1 MMKTCIGSKGRMSG
15 KWLAGALIGAGVLL
29 AGGSVLALNTFD
41 VTIDRT
47 VKGTVRGSGATRSL
61 AGMSLDQFR
70 KLSHRKKVYVDLKIR
85 LDGKVKYA
93 VMTSEEEDERRYNV
107 DCRPGAYGRLPMGE
121 GVEYY
126 IRNVRRGGTRIDLSI
141 FPGVRSSNP
150 DNDVS
155 CVPDRKHPGAAI
167 LRVRGIYKVL
177 NNDFGDRLVVE
188 LRPLRR
194 DSLTPEERQQLP

>member
-1 MMKTCIGSKGRMSG
+1 MRKTITTGLACRAA
-15 KWLAGALIGAGVLL
+15 AGAFSTFLILL
-29 AGGSVLALNTFD
+29 AGGASPLMALNMFD

-47 VKGTVRGSGATRSL
+47 VKGTVAAGGTRRSL
-61 AGMSLDQFR
+61 SGMKLGQFK
-70 KLSHRKKVYVDLKIR
+70 KLSEKKKVYLDLKIR

-107 DCRPGAYGRLPMGE
+107 DCRAGAYGRLPMGE

-126 IRNVRRGGTRIDLSI
+126 IKTGKASGMRIDLSI
-141 FPGVRSSNP
+141 FPGSRSTHP

-155 CVPDRKHPGAAI
+155 CVADRGHPDSAI

-194 DSLTPEERQQLP
+194 DSLDAEERRKLP